1 MKQFKK
7 KKKMAKMADSK
18 KLSFSKSQILKK
30 ILEKFQRLVLGLIGL
45 IDTKGIDLAPPTYI
59 VVRQ

>member
-1 MKQFKK
+1 MA
-7 KKKMAKMADSK
+7 KMAKMADSK